1 MHNNILRK
9 APASGRLNIPRCIA
23 GLVLLLVF
31 VIVGC
36 GGSGVVT
43 ESQTQSGTTNS
54 ISTGKAGEGASPAV
68 YTFAVCGDNRTMG
81 IENGILPRIIESA
94 KERGADFMIN
104 TGDVSGEGSRDE
116 LTLYRD
122 LSDASGLR
130 IYTVPGNHD
139 VGRGGTSEAYES
151 IIGATYYSFDQGGD
165 HFIVLDNADDRVG
178 IDQTEM
184 QWLTAD
190 LARNSNKPRQ
200 FIFAHIPVADS
211 SLPSGHVSGELGDEG
226 LLTGQQLVAEAAK
239 YANVADFFFGHI
251 HAYFS
256 YKLDGID
263 AYVTGGAGAPLYFPE
278 SSGGYYH
285 YLLISVHP
293 EAVELEVVRV

>member
-1 MHNNILRK
+1 MFL
-9 APASGRLNIPRCIA
+9 
-23 GLVLLLVF
+23 F
-31 VIVGC
+31 FIVGC

-43 ESQTQSGTTNS
+43 ESKTQPGAPNG
-54 ISTGKAGEGASPAV
+54 ISTGKAGDAASPV
-68 YTFAVCGDNRTMG
+68 IYTFAVCGDNRTMG

-94 KERGADFMIN
+94 KARGADFMIN
-104 TGDVSGEGSRDE
+104 TGDVSGEGSRGE
-116 LTLYRD
+116 LSLYRD
-122 LSDASGLR
+122 LTDASGLR
-130 IYTVPGNHD
+130 IHTVPGNHD

-165 HFIVLDNADDRVG
+165 HFIVLDNADDRIG
-178 IDQTEM
+178 IDQIQM

-190 LARNSNKPRQ
+190 LARNSDKPRQ
-200 FIFAHIPVADS
+200 FIFAHIPVADP

-226 LLTGQQLVAEAAK
+226 LRSGQQLVAEAST
-239 YANVADFFFGHI
+239 YANVSDFFFGHI

-285 YLLISVHP
+285 YLLVSVHP
-293 EAVELEVVRV
+293 ESVELEVVRV

>member
-1 MHNNILRK
+1 M
-9 APASGRLNIPRCIA
+9 SIPRCIVA
-23 GLVLLLVF
+23 LVLMLVF

-36 GGSGVVT
+36 GASGVVN
-43 ESQTQSGTTNS
+43 ESQTQPGAPNS
-54 ISTGKAGEGASPAV
+54 ISTGTAGDAASPV
-68 YTFAVCGDNRTMG
+68 IYTFAVCGDNRTMG

-94 KERGADFMIN
+94 KARGADFMVN
-104 TGDVSGEGSRDE
+104 TGDVSGDGSRGE
-116 LTLYRD
+116 LTLYQN
-122 LSDASGLR
+122 LIEASGLR

-178 IDQTEM
+178 IDQTQM

-190 LARNSNKPRQ
+190 LARNSSKPRQ
-200 FIFAHIPVADS
+200 FIFAHIPVADP
-211 SLPSGHVSGELGDEG
+211 SLSSGHVSGELGDEG
-226 LLTGQQLVAEAAK
+226 LRSGQQLVAEASK
-239 YANVADFFFGHI
+239 YANVSDFFFGHI

-256 YKLDGID
+256 YKLGGID

-285 YLLISVHP
+285 YLLVSVHP
-293 EAVELEVVRV
+293 ESVELEVVRV